1 MRRNLLFVVLL
12 VLQAPLW
19 TGCTAL
25 LWERSTLSTYYHA
38 ANPANLQVY
47 YSDERK
53 DLLVQYDEAR
63 NKEKSVRTRYYW
75 LQPNVK
81 LTDHGRKPNFTRPPV
96 SLDAMQLL
104 PQTPI
109 AFNPTPP
116 ALKELHLVCR
126 PDDIRFEIYSG
137 TNQLKSCI
145 LPDYDGQQKT
155 ALKVLLTPPAVLV
168 DATVLGA
175 LFYLVFYVNTDD

>member
-1 MRRNLLFVVLL
+1 MRRNLILL
-12 VLQAPLW
+12 VLVILQAPLW

-25 LWERSTLSTYYHA
+25 LWERSTFSTYCHA

-63 NKEKSVRTRYYW
+63 NKEKTVCTRYYW

-81 LTDHGRKPNFTRPPV
+81 LTEQGRKPNFAQPPV
-96 SLDAMQLL
+96 SLDDMQLL

-116 ALKELHLVCR
+116 GLKGLYLVCR
-126 PDDIRFEIYSG
+126 PNDIRFDVYSG
-137 TNQLKSCI
+137 TNQLNSCI
-145 LPDYDGQQKT
+145 LPDYDGEQKT
-155 ALKVLLTPPAVLV
+155 ALKVLLTPPAVIV
-168 DATVLGA
+168 DATLIGA
-175 LFYLVFYVNTDD
+175 AIYLLFYVNTGD